1 MDKTQLVKEG
11 HKSKKIDFFR
21 LSEFCKR
28 EVCSLSIIDE
38 NNNGH

>member
-1 MDKTQLVKEG
+1 MDKTQLVKG
-11 HKSKKIDFFR
+11 ITLRKLIFFR